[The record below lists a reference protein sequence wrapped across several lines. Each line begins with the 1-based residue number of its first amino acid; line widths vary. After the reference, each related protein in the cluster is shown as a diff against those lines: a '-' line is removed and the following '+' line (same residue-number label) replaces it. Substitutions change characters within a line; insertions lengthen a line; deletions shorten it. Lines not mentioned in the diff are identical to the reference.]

1 MVQHQT
7 DSSADNVTR
16 SVQSRSRTAGREP
29 QQSAAARRPRAAVSQ
44 LRSRRGVMGPGQ
56 LPSRGA
62 GGALE
67 SVPPFMNPKDKRL
80 LPVIYFMRVAAGGE
94 CRKKIFGGAGVIK

>member
-29 QQSAAARRPRAAVSQ
+29 QQSAAARRPRAAVRQ

-56 LPSRGA
+56 LPSRGV

-67 SVPPFMNPKDKRL
+67 SVPPFMR
-80 LPVIYFMRVAAGGE
+80 GGGLW
-94 CRKKIFGGAGVIK
+94 RGGGYKMKNKSRN